1 MTTATRIYERR
12 WKMLAALSLSM
23 MIIGLDNTIVNVALP
38 TLQRQFTA
46 SASDLQWIVDA
57 YLLVFAAAL
66 LTMGTLGD
74 RFGRKRA
81 LQGGLLLFGGASAA
95 VIFAGSVNQLIVL
108 RILMGVGAALI
119 MPATLSIITN
129 VFPREERGR
138 AIGVW
143 AGTAAIG
150 IGLGPLAGGLLLEVF
165 SWSSVFLIN
174 VPVAI
179 VALLLGI
186 KLVPDSRDPAPGAFD
201 LIGAALSATALLAL
215 VWAVIEAPS
224 RGWTSPAVI
233 AGLVAAALLTTGF
246 IAWERRVASPML
258 DLAYFRNPRFSVG
271 SLAISI
277 IFFSLMA
284 AIFALTQFLQFALGY
299 SALQAGATMVPLALG
314 LMLSAINSSRL
325 VSRFGTKSVVAGGML
340 LLALTLSATV
350 LWTPALSAWVV
361 TSWLFVLGLAMGSV
375 MAPATDAVMG
385 SVPAAKAGVASA
397 MNDVTRQVGGALG
410 VAIVGSLIGTIYTG
424 RIGDAAAG
432 LPPALRDPVEA
443 SIGGANAV
451 AARLPS
457 ASGAHLASAA
467 ADAFTTALGYGLLA
481 AAAAAL
487 IGAGIVMWR
496 LPARHGTTI
505 DVGEPL
511 GSPAVAAPG
520 RMSSL
525 SKCPQP
531 QHPQAVCEPLGPRR
545 YNRGT
550 CSGHREV

>member
-1 MTTATRIYERR
+1 MTTAKHIYERR
-12 WKMLAALSLSM
+12 WKMLAVLSLSM

-74 RFGRKRA
+74 RYGRKRA
-81 LQGGLLLFGGASAA
+81 LQGGLILFGGASAA

-108 RILMGVGAALI
+108 RVLMGLGAALI

-165 SWSSVFLIN
+165 SWSSVFLVN

-179 VALLLGI
+179 VALLLGV

-201 LIGAALSATALLAL
+201 LIGAGLSATALLAL

-224 RGWTSPAVI
+224 RGWTSTAVI
-233 AGLVAAALLTTGF
+233 VGLVAAALLTAGF
-246 IAWERRVASPML
+246 ITWERRVASPML
-258 DLAYFRNPRFSVG
+258 NLAYFRNPRFSIG

-284 AIFALTQFLQFALGY
+284 AIFALTQFLQFALGF
-299 SALQAGATMVPLALG
+299 SALEAGATMVPLALG
-314 LMLSAINSSRL
+314 LMLSATNSSRL
-325 VSRFGTKSVVAGGML
+325 VVRFGTKRVVASGMV

-350 LWTPALSAWVV
+350 FWTPALSVWLVA
-361 TSWLFVLGLAMGSV
+361 SWLFVLGLAMGSV
-375 MAPATDAVMG
+375 MAPATDSVMG

-410 VAIVGSLIGTIYTG
+410 RRHRRLAHRHHLHGQDRRHDGRSAGEVARTRRGVHRRRQRSRGAPALSRGRSPRVGGG
-424 RIGDAAAG
+424 GCVHDGAG
-432 LPPALRDPVEA
+432 LRPAGRRD
-443 SIGGANAV
+443 
-451 AARLPS
+451 RR
-457 ASGAHLASAA
+457 AH
-467 ADAFTTALGYGLLA
+467 
-481 AAAAAL
+481 
-487 IGAGIVMWR
+487 
-496 LPARHGTTI
+496 
-505 DVGEPL
+505 
-511 GSPAVAAPG
+511 
-520 RMSSL
+520 
-525 SKCPQP
+525 
-531 QHPQAVCEPLGPRR
+531 RR
-545 YNRGT
+545 
-550 CSGHREV
+550 GHRRLAPAGTPRPVGRGRGATGIAGDSGESGGMTTRSTSYRRPEIA

>member
-1 MTTATRIYERR
+1 MTSATRIYERR
-12 WKMLAALSLSM
+12 WQMLAVLSLSM

-74 RFGRKRA
+74 RYGRKRA
-81 LQGGLLLFGGASAA
+81 LQGGLILFGGSSAA
-95 VIFAGSVNQLIVL
+95 VIFAGSVDQLIVL
-108 RILMGVGAALI
+108 RILMGLGAALI

-201 LIGAALSATALLAL
+201 LIGAALSATALMAL
-215 VWAVIEAPS
+215 VWSVIEAPS
-224 RGWTSPAVI
+224 RGWTSTAVI
-233 AGLVAAALLTTGF
+233 AGLVAAALLTAAF
-246 IAWERRVASPML
+246 IVWERRVTSPML
-258 DLAYFRNPRFSVG
+258 DLTYFRNPRFSVG
-271 SLAISI
+271 SLAIST

-299 SALQAGATMVPLALG
+299 SALQAGATMIPLALG

-325 VSRFGTKSVVAGGML
+325 VVRFGTKRVVGAGML

-350 LWTPALSAWVV
+350 LWTPTLSVWLV

-385 SVPAAKAGVASA
+385 SVPPAKAGVASA

-410 VAIVGSLIGTIYTG
+410 VAIVGSLISTIYTS

-432 LPPALRDPVEA
+432 LPAALRGPVEA
-443 SIGGANAV
+443 SIGGADAV
-451 AARLPS
+451 AARLP
-457 ASGAHLASAA
+457 APEGAQLASAA

-481 AAAAAL
+481 AAAVAV
-487 IGAGIVMWR
+487 IGAGIVAWR
-496 LPARHGTTI
+496 LPARHGAPE
-505 DVGEPL
+505 VGEPL
-511 GSPAVAAPG
+511 A
-520 RMSSL
+520 SL
-525 SKCPQP
+525 
-531 QHPQAVCEPLGPRR
+531 EPLG
-545 YNRGT
+545 
-550 CSGHREV
+550 SLAAEAEA